1 MSYLNWVYVYAIY
14 YGILRAKNQ
23 EAPPFSITEKAKDW
37 IRSKCQ
43 PGNLL
48 KSLEYFLFFFIGI
61 YIIVDLTFGIPVKYW
76 LVSQGIYAVFCMAA
90 FKVAQQYDPRKPSDQ
105 SRVDLTR
112 VVSFL
117 MQVFFLG
124 ILVWSQ
130 EIVIKQI
137 SINSFVYY
145 VIAVYTAIFGRFFA
159 IIIMITKETNLNVRI
174 PLRFFSQECR
184 IPYREVIFEGIV
196 FILFFVLLILNL
208 RFPDTRYESVIFSV
222 LRVFLFASILM
233 NLHLVFGKYRE
244 SVRQQP
250 PADIQPPIPLA
261 NDTSVYI
268 EMTRSPDSND

>member
-1 MSYLNWVYVYAIY
+1 
-14 YGILRAKNQ
+14 
-23 EAPPFSITEKAKDW
+23 
-37 IRSKCQ
+37 
-43 PGNLL
+43 
-48 KSLEYFLFFFIGI
+48 
-61 YIIVDLTFGIPVKYW
+61 
-76 LVSQGIYAVFCMAA
+76 
-90 FKVAQQYDPRKPSDQ
+90 
-105 SRVDLTR
+105 
-112 VVSFL
+112 
-117 MQVFFLG
+117 
-124 ILVWSQ
+124 
-130 EIVIKQI
+130 
-137 SINSFVYY
+137 